1 MNDDSKISNVT
12 NGGSIEDISN
22 EHNNYQ
28 QQQHRSSRSDSRLFP
43 ISTYTEQSVSLN
55 ASSSSLSIPSSESTT
70 K

>member
-22 EHNNYQ
+22 EHNNY